1 MKFLIK
7 NDYIF
12 NLLNKIYVILM
23 GLITSIFITRYL
35 GVSDRG
41 NYAYIIQ
48 VVSIAAI
55 VLNLGIHQSYSFYYR
70 MLKEETFSKY
80 VQVVIIQFFFYTL
93 ISIICMNFVNDQ
105 LVVFMIILIPVSV
118 LSQQL
123 ESIMAVENIRLKI
136 KLHIFNGT
144 LRTIGFGFLFFSVK
158 SNLIFPIIITLILNI
173 ITIVSFLLFSLKK
186 VKFKEEKLNLKFAS
200 EIIKFGW
207 LPMLTALLITINYS
221 ADVIFLKHLGTSYD
235 LGIYSTAAGLITY
248 FWLIPDSFKEVLVS
262 RVARSNNI
270 HSTIFVIKVSLI
282 IICGVIIAFII
293 VGKHAIQIMYGMKF
307 LEAYNVTLILSIG
320 AISMIFYKMIGTVLL
335 AEGRRWVYFI
345 TLLVSAITNCIG
357 NVVLIPEYGMY
368 GSAISS
374 VISYSVCGLA
384 FLMYFSKIKNVSLL
398 SFFYITKDEIDILK
412 KIVMKGK

>member
-1 MKFLIK
+1 MK

-12 NLLNKIYVILM
+12 NLLNKVYVILM

-70 MLKEETFSKY
+70 MLKEETFNKY
-80 VQVVIIQFFFYTL
+80 VQVVIIQFFLYTL

-105 LVVFMIILIPVSV
+105 LIVFMIILIPISV

-293 VGKHAIQIMYGMKF
+293 VGEYAIQIMYGMKF
-307 LEAYNVTLILSIG
+307 LEAYNITLILSIG

-374 VISYSVCGLA
+374 VISYSICGLA
-384 FLMYFSKIKNVSLL
+384 FLIYFSKIKNVSLL
-398 SFFYITKDEIDILK
+398 SFFYITKDEIGVLK

>member
-1 MKFLIK
+1 MK

-70 MLKEETFSKY
+70 MLKEETFNKY
-80 VQVVIIQFFFYTL
+80 VQVVIIQFFLYTL

-105 LVVFMIILIPVSV
+105 LIVFMIILIPISV

-293 VGKHAIQIMYGMKF
+293 VGEYAIQIMYGMKF
-307 LEAYNVTLILSIG
+307 LEAYNITLILSIG

-398 SFFYITKDEIDILK
+398 SFFYITKDEIGVLK

>member
-1 MKFLIK
+1 MK

-12 NLLNKIYVILM
+12 NLLNKVYVILM

-70 MLKEETFSKY
+70 MLKEETFNKY
-80 VQVVIIQFFFYTL
+80 VQVVIIQFFLYTL

-105 LVVFMIILIPVSV
+105 LIVFMIILIPISV

-293 VGKHAIQIMYGMKF
+293 VGEYAIQIMYGMKF
-307 LEAYNVTLILSIG
+307 LEAYNITLILSIG

-384 FLMYFSKIKNVSLL
+384 FLIYFSKIKNVSLL
-398 SFFYITKDEIDILK
+398 SFFYITKDEIGVLK

>member
-1 MKFLIK
+1 MK

-70 MLKEETFSKY
+70 MLKEETFNKY

-144 LRTIGFGFLFFSVK
+144 LRTIGFGFLYFSVN

-186 VKFKEEKLNLKFAS
+186 VKFKEEKINLKFAS

-293 VGKHAIQIMYGMKF
+293 VGKYAIQIMYGMKF

-398 SFFYITKDEIDILK
+398 SFFYITKDEIGLLK
-412 KIVMKGK
+412 KMVMKGR

>member
-1 MKFLIK
+1 MK

-70 MLKEETFSKY
+70 MLKEETFNKY

-144 LRTIGFGFLFFSVK
+144 LRTIGFGFLYFSVK

-293 VGKHAIQIMYGMKF
+293 VGKYAIQIMYGMKF

-398 SFFYITKDEIDILK
+398 SFFYITKDEIGLLK
-412 KIVMKGK
+412 KMVMKGR